1 MLELSPE
8 LQALLIA
15 GVTFLVTEGLKAL
28 GGLLKIDVSGAGSV
42 VVAALVGVLLLL
54 VNGWLA
60 LIPPE
65 YNEIARSVMSLLV
78 VVLSSFGV
86 HKTVKRFG

>member
-1 MLELSPE
+1 M
-8 LQALLIA
+8 
-15 GVTFLVTEGLKAL
+15 TFLVTEGLKAL
-28 GGLLKIDVSGAGSV
+28 GGIFKIDVSGVGSV
-42 VVAALVGVLLLL
+42 VVAAIVGVLLLL

-60 LIPPE
+60 LIPAD
-65 YNEIARSVMSLLV
+65 YVEIAKSVMSLLV

>member
-1 MLELSPE
+1 MLELSPD
-8 LQALLIA
+8 LQALLFA

-28 GGLLKIDVSGAGSV
+28 GPFLKIDISGAKSV

-65 YNEIARSVMSLLV
+65 YHEVARSVMSLVV